1 MGSKQKGKEN
11 KKIIIIITG
20 FWIVILVDFL
30 LFLVTDLDILFYF
43 YVKDLLKCQLARRC
57 RSYVGMGG
65 FGKKVNEHE
74 LSLGYSIFYFS
85 FIIIIIILIRI
96 FHFWLIKV
104 RYIFL
109 FFRMK
114 PGNLLNKISQCR
126 LKVHKKDVEEHPPST
141 PSNH

>member
-11 KKIIIIITG
+11 KKIIIIG
-20 FWIVILVDFL
+20 FWIIILVNFL

-43 YVKDLLKCQLARRC
+43 YVKNLLLKCQLARRC

-85 FIIIIIILIRI
+85 FFIIIIIIIIIILIRI

-109 FFRMK
+109 FF
-114 PGNLLNKISQCR
+114 
-126 LKVHKKDVEEHPPST
+126 
-141 PSNH
+141 

>member
-85 FIIIIIILIRI
+85 FIIFVICI

-109 FFRMK
+109 FFFRMK

-126 LKVHKKDVEEHPPST
+126 LKVHNKDVEEHPPST